1 MVDINLLL
9 RMHVQ
14 LHHLAV
20 QSPTVVNIR
29 CCQIYPGPSG
39 ATIMIMDTGIQSAGC
54 EESCLGAC
62 SLPYH
67 IHC

>member
-1 MVDINLLL
+1 MIASSGSLQPTECSHHGGEYQMLPNL
-9 RMHVQ
+9 
-14 LHHLAV
+14 
-20 QSPTVVNIR
+20 PW
-29 CCQIYPGPSG
+29 PSG